1 MAYQFSFPQS
11 SYNPNQFGQPAGTN
25 FLTPPDAGI
34 LPATPGYSFG
44 NFKSYGSPYEVS
56 SAQGVGFNAEAMKG
70 YTPPLATATDTSPS
84 MWQSFKDMIP
94 SGFLSTTD
102 TKTNIKTDGWG
113 STALGVGKG
122 LMDAYLGMQMY
133 GIAKDT
139 LENNKAQFAQNYAAQ
154 RTTTNNAL
162 EDRQRSRI
170 NSSTTGSYE
179 SVGDYMKKHAVA

>member
-1 MAYQFSFPQS
+1 
-11 SYNPNQFGQPAGTN
+11 
-25 FLTPPDAGI
+25 
-34 LPATPGYSFG
+34 
-44 NFKSYGSPYEVS
+44 
-56 SAQGVGFNAEAMKG
+56 
-70 YTPPLATATDTSPS
+70 
-84 MWQSFKDMIP
+84 
-94 SGFLSTTD
+94 
-102 TKTNIKTDGWG
+102 
-113 STALGVGKG
+113 
-122 LMDAYLGMQMY
+122 MQMY